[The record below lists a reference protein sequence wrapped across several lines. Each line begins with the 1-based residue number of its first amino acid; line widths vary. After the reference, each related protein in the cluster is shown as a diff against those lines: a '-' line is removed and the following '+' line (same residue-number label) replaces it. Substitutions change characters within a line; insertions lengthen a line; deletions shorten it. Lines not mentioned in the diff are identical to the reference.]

1 MEDVLRHRVPPDLAR
16 HIVELAAATCLQAA
30 VRRLLPRC
38 ECEDRPFL
46 GRPHVLAAA
55 HSGSPRAKM
64 LMIASILSSRGG
76 VLSPQSDMLE
86 LYGCETCMSLLSRH
100 RAVTS
105 LDVCNTL
112 QGFESWR
119 TLCQMVAGGLL
130 RSKKWVTLW
139 ELASVNSS
147 ESTMALTLE
156 RMLHQVA
163 KQSCQRSAFSPQ

>member
-1 MEDVLRHRVPPDLAR
+1 
-16 HIVELAAATCLQAA
+16 
-30 VRRLLPRC
+30 
-38 ECEDRPFL
+38 
-46 GRPHVLAAA
+46 
-55 HSGSPRAKM
+55 M

-139 ELASVNSS
+139 EETYGCHKLTPGGLALVAPCPAHAVCSWVASPDTRRPFCPADHTYKVPPAPTDWTDHS
-147 ESTMALTLE
+147 AEPEQE
-156 RMLHQVA
+156 RKPGRYVEEFLRPGLH
-163 KQSCQRSAFSPQ
+163 

>member
-1 MEDVLRHRVPPDLAR
+1 
-16 HIVELAAATCLQAA
+16 
-30 VRRLLPRC
+30 
-38 ECEDRPFL
+38 
-46 GRPHVLAAA
+46 
-55 HSGSPRAKM
+55 M

-139 ELASVNSS
+139 EETYGCHKLTPGGLALVAPCPAHAVCSWVASPDTRRPYCPVDHTYKIPPAPSDWGDHDGDRRDRPDGKGPFGDES
-147 ESTMALTLE
+147 EP
-156 RMLHQVA
+156 VA
-163 KQSCQRSAFSPQ
+163 SPPAPGRYVEEFLNPGVT

>member
-1 MEDVLRHRVPPDLAR
+1 
-16 HIVELAAATCLQAA
+16 
-30 VRRLLPRC
+30 
-38 ECEDRPFL
+38 
-46 GRPHVLAAA
+46 
-55 HSGSPRAKM
+55 M
-64 LMIASILSSRGG
+64 LMIASILSSRDG

-105 LDVCNTL
+105 LDVCNSL

-139 ELASVNSS
+139 EETYGCHKLTPGGLALVAPCPAHAVCSWVASPDTRRPFCPADHTYKVPPAPTDWTDHDGES
-147 ESTMALTLE
+147 EQE
-156 RMLHQVA
+156 RKPGRYVEEFLRPGLH
-163 KQSCQRSAFSPQ
+163 